1 MKYAVLSHCLSTRSG
16 DSFPGIRNKNLK
28 LPHFKGVSMRRNFS
42 SLYGKTLS
50 EKAQILEFSDYLAID
65 RTVMANERTLLAYIR
80 TGVGLLIAGLALIRF
95 FKQTHFD
102 YYEIAGIASIIAA
115 ISVTIFGIRDF
126 FHMRGFYSAVLEQ
139 QFLEQKTKKA
149 EALQNQKNS
158 TARS

>member
-1 MKYAVLSHCLSTRSG
+1 
-16 DSFPGIRNKNLK
+16 
-28 LPHFKGVSMRRNFS
+28 MRRNFS

-102 YYEIAGIASIIAA
+102 YYEIAGILSIVAA
-115 ISVTIFGIRDF
+115 ISVTILGIRDF
-126 FHMRGFYSAVLEQ
+126 FHMRGFYAEVLEQ
-139 QFLEQKTKKA
+139 QFMEKQAGKSEQR
-149 EALQNQKNS
+149 QNQQKS
-158 TARS
+158 SARS